1 MPEIFD
7 LIDRSIRRNAALPK
21 LSWLR
26 SLLRAPYHRL
36 MGITTKG
43 LPLSIGGVMNVRL
56 PVQFCARELEGYEL
70 ETSRA
75 IHAWAV
81 KNPGGLFVDIGCSYG
96 YFSCGIL
103 FTDPTA
109 QVLGIDADL
118 PSLAITRH
126 VCSLAPTVNERLEL
140 YRTLIGSDSTGD
152 ETASSLKAR
161 TTEQLND
168 PEMKIDPQSTSYV
181 NLDTKI
187 DETQLSRIS
196 LDQFLGERLAQ
207 QSRPCLIKCDVEGAE
222 QIVLEGARQILSKF
236 KPMILVS
243 VHPPY
248 LPKFGGSVDAI
259 RKLLDD
265 HGYQIDIIGIDHE
278 EHWLCVA
285 RSA

>member
-7 LIDRSIRRNAALPK
+7 LIDRSIRRNNALPK

-26 SLLRAPYHRL
+26 TLLRTPYHRF
-36 MGITTKG
+36 MGLTSKG

-56 PVQFCARELEGYEL
+56 PARFCARELENYEV
-70 ETSRA
+70 ETARA
-75 IHAWAV
+75 IHDWAV

-118 PSLAITRH
+118 PSLAITRN
-126 VCSLAPTVNERLEL
+126 VCTHAPSVGDRLEL

-152 ETASSLKAR
+152 ETAPSLKVK
-161 TTEQLND
+161 TTAQLNH
-168 PEMKIDPQSTSYV
+168 PHLKIDPQTTNYV

-187 DETQLSRIS
+187 DESLLPRIS
-196 LDQFLGERLAQ
+196 LDRFLGDRLAECK
-207 QSRPCLIKCDVEGAE
+207 RPCLIKCDVEGAE
-222 QIVLEGARQILSKF
+222 QIVLEGAGQILSRY
-236 KPMILVS
+236 KPVVLVS

-248 LPKFGGSVDAI
+248 LPKFGGSVEAI
-259 RKLLDD
+259 RKLLEA
-265 HGYQIDIIGIDHE
+265 HGYQINIIAIDHE

-285 RSA
+285 E